1 MRDNTMTTLV
11 LSADARYVQFWH
23 RGVKIKDFY
32 IYDTIQST
40 YRRARQYAR
49 EYLGTDPITQR

>member
-1 MRDNTMTTLV
+1 MTTLV
-11 LSADARYVQFWH
+11 LSSDAKYVQFWH
-23 RGVKIKDFY
+23 RGVKVKDFY